1 LFPMQWTLDRVE
13 STADF
18 SFPRRRAAWWGWVVL
33 IGLMG
38 PSFMMAGA
46 QPMDSVRTEVIVEG
60 LEGRPILIAE
70 RMPLTGALRPVKETF
85 VGLDGHVAMAWPAD
99 GRLRFL
105 RLDCAGSTW
114 QLPVVIDLPEGTTLV
129 PAPPGRAPF
138 AERPGT
144 VRLGAGPGDRTVER
158 LARFLEALDEVESD
172 AAVAWQKQW
181 LRGDAARGSEA
192 EVLGGRI
199 GEEEEVSGEA
209 ISTRTL
215 SVLDSLTV
223 AASEGAPDA
232 VTEYLKAVRWRTEL
246 DLPGTNLDSAMAD
259 WQSWPAPEFEDAS
272 EVMRFVEGAL
282 RFADVE
288 AWPDTL
294 QQRHAKALVEGDFVG
309 LTSTTSQWWGTW
321 DPARTEAWLLMRF
334 GRDGFGV
341 RPPSE
346 PFTDRVWPEGLN
358 GLLEALAGGSTSAKE
373 VAVLRARWQTSQT
386 LPSTLR
392 CFDQTEE
399 LVRLE
404 DVVGSG
410 PALWLW
416 IDASAPST
424 TVQLQVL
431 ERMIGEMR
439 NAPRDFTWV
448 VADAGSN
455 WSAFLRLFEAAVG
468 RAGGVKR
475 MPFEMVH
482 TGGDIRWTRAFGL
495 STLPSVRHHG
505 ADLKA
510 TPRDLPLPGPELS
523 GWLAR
528 RP

>member
-1 LFPMQWTLDRVE
+1 MQWTLDRVE
-13 STADF
+13 QNADF
-18 SFPRRRAAWWGWVVL
+18 SFPRSSAAWFAWWIL
-33 IGLMG
+33 FGLMG
-38 PSFMMAGA
+38 WSAWMTGG
-46 QPMDSVRTEVIVEG
+46 QPLDSVRTEVVVEG
-60 LEGRPILIAE
+60 LEGRPILIAK
-70 RMPLTGALRPVKETF
+70 RMPLTGALQPVKETF
-85 VGLDGHVAMAWPAD
+85 VGQDGRVRLAWPAD
-99 GRLRFL
+99 GTLRFFQ
-105 RLDCAGSTW
+105 LDCAGSTW
-114 QLPVVIDLPEGTTLV
+114 SLPAVQALPEGTTLV

-158 LARFLEALDEVESD
+158 LTRFLEALDEVESD

-181 LRGDAARGSEA
+181 LRGHAARGGEA
-192 EVLGGRI
+192 DLLGGRI
-199 GEEEEVSGEA
+199 GETDEVPRGAEDNGFG
-209 ISTRTL
+209 ST
-215 SVLDSLTV
+215 LDSLT
-223 AASEGAPDA
+223 ADASEGATEA
-232 VTEYLKAVRWRTEL
+232 VVNYLRALRWRTEL
-246 DLPGTNLDSAMAD
+246 DLLGTNLDSARAE
-259 WQSWPAPEFEDAS
+259 WQVLPALDLEDPS

-282 RFADVE
+282 RFADVG

-294 QQRHAKALVEGDFVG
+294 QQRHLRALDEGDFPG
-309 LTSTTSQWWGTW
+309 LVSTTSQWWGRR
-321 DPARTEAWLLMRF
+321 DPVRTEAWLLMRF

-346 PFTDRVWPEGLN
+346 PFTDRVWPEGLDR
-358 GLLEALAGGSTSAKE
+358 LLEE
-373 VAVLRARWQTSQT
+373 VAARPNSSEAVEVLRGGWERSGALS
-386 LPSTLR
+386 STLR
-392 CFDQTEE
+392 CFDQAEE

-404 DVVGSG
+404 DIVGSG

-431 ERMIGEMR
+431 ERMMGEMR
-439 NAPRDFTWV
+439 KAPRDFTWV
-448 VADAGSN
+448 VADAGSD
-455 WSAFLRLFEAAVG
+455 WSAFLRLFEETVG
-468 RAGGVKR
+468 RAGGLKR

-495 STLPSVRHHG
+495 STLPSVRHHR
-505 ADLKA
+505 ADLQP

>member
-1 LFPMQWTLDRVE
+1 MQWTLDRVE
-13 STADF
+13 RTADF
-18 SFPRRRAAWWGWVVL
+18 FFPRSRAVWLGVLAL

-38 PSFMMAGA
+38 SSFMMAGA

-85 VGLDGHVAMAWPAD
+85 VGLDGRVAMAWPAD

-105 RLDCAGSTW
+105 WLDCAGSTW
-114 QLPVVIDLPEGTTLV
+114 QLPVVTALPEGTTLV

-158 LARFLEALDEVESD
+158 LARFLAALDEVESD

-181 LRGDAARGSEA
+181 LRGDAARGNEA

-199 GEEEEVSGEA
+199 GEEEEMSGEA
-209 ISTRTL
+209 VPIGAS

-223 AASEGAPDA
+223 AASEGATDA
-232 VTEYLKAVRWRTEL
+232 VSHYLEAVRWRTEL
-246 DLPGTNLDSAMAD
+246 DLPGTNLDSARAD
-259 WQSWPAPEFEDAS
+259 WQSWPAPDLEDAS

-294 QQRHAKALVEGDFVG
+294 QQRHAKALAEGDVAG
-309 LTSTTSQWWGTW
+309 LVSTTSQWWGAW

-341 RPPSE
+341 RPPSA
-346 PFTDRVWPEGLN
+346 PFTDRVWPEGLSD
-358 GLLEALAGGSTSAKE
+358 LLEALAGRPTSAKE
-373 VAVLRARWQTSQT
+373 VAVLRAGWQTPQA

-392 CFDQTEE
+392 CFDQAEE

-455 WSAFLRLFEAAVG
+455 WSAFLRLFEEAVG

-505 ADLKA
+505 ANLKP

-523 GWLAR
+523 GWLAK

>member
-1 LFPMQWTLDRVE
+1 MQWTLDRVE
-13 STADF
+13 RTADF
-18 SFPRRRAAWWGWVVL
+18 FFPRSRAVWLGVLAL

-38 PSFMMAGA
+38 SSFMMAGA

-70 RMPLTGALRPVKETF
+70 RMPLAGALRPVKETF
-85 VGLDGHVAMAWPAD
+85 VGLDGRVAMAWPAD

-105 RLDCAGSTW
+105 WLDCAGSTW
-114 QLPVVIDLPEGTTLV
+114 QLPVVTALPEGTTLV

-158 LARFLEALDEVESD
+158 LARFLEALDGVESD

-199 GEEEEVSGEA
+199 GEEEEESAEAVSVRVSSE
-209 ISTRTL
+209 
-215 SVLDSLTV
+215 LDSLTV
-223 AASEGAPDA
+223 AASEGATDA
-232 VTEYLKAVRWRTEL
+232 VAEYLKAVRWGTDL
-246 DLPGTNLDSAMAD
+246 DLPGTNLDSARAD
-259 WQSWPAPEFEDAS
+259 WQSWPAPDLEDPS

-294 QQRHAKALVEGDFVG
+294 QQRHAKALAQGDVSG
-309 LTSTTSQWWGTW
+309 LVSTTSQWWGAW
-321 DPARTEAWLLMRF
+321 DAARTEAWLLMRF

-346 PFTDRVWPEGLN
+346 PFTDRVWPEGLDR
-358 GLLEALAGGSTSAKE
+358 LLDALAGRSTWGNE
-373 VAVLRARWQTSQT
+373 VAVLRAGWQTSQT

-392 CFDQTEE
+392 CFDQAEE

-416 IDASAPST
+416 MDASAPST

-455 WSAFLRLFEAAVG
+455 WSAFLRLFEEAVG

-505 ADLKA
+505 TGLKP
-510 TPRDLPLPGPELS
+510 TPRDLPLPGPALS